1 MRGNLSQLSSDNRHL
16 MDNYSHLA
24 RTVELYKT
32 KMEAIASNLNATMQT
47 LNSKM
52 D

>member
-1 MRGNLSQLSSDNRHL
+1 MRGDLSQLRSYSHQL
-16 MDNYSHLA
+16 MDNYSSLA

-32 KMEAIASNLNATMQT
+32 EMEAITDNLNATLQNLT
-47 LNSKM
+47 SKM